1 MKEKI
6 SGNTPAGAKVDQ
18 PAPKSYRG
26 RDLSPTA
33 PPNAGQ
39 IKHSPQSGST
49 DAATD
54 GGGGVGNSGDELH
67 RMIGK

>member
-1 MKEKI
+1 MEKI
-6 SGNTPAGAKVDQ
+6 SGKSPSGAKVDG

-26 RDLSPTA
+26 RDLTPPA
-33 PPNAGQ
+33 APNAGQ
-39 IKHSPQSGST
+39 IKQSPQSGKT

-54 GGGGVGNSGDELH
+54 GGGGVGNSGADLH